1 MVLIVQKQDVLAM
14 LEVDLNESDYLQA
27 AGINQGK
34 IVRPIGSN
42 SALVRDFDPEN
53 NILSY
58 ITDPGK

>member
-1 MVLIVQKQDVLAM
+1 M

>member
-1 MVLIVQKQDVLAM
+1 M
-14 LEVDLNESDYLQA
+14 LEVDLNESNYLQA

-42 SALVRDFDPEN
+42 PALVRDFDAEKN
-53 NILSY
+53 VLSY